1 MTTASILQQHYRVRL
16 QESNHDFFADEPE
29 DAGGGNTAP
38 SPDRYLEAALASCT
52 AITLRMYADKK
63 GWDTG
68 QIKVQVTLIRNTS
81 AQTVFD
87 RTIHFSGNLQED
99 QQERLLQ
106 VAKACPVSKT
116 LSGTID
122 INSELVKKV

>member
-1 MTTASILQQHYRVRL
+1 
-16 QESNHDFFADEPE
+16 
-29 DAGGGNTAP
+29 
-38 SPDRYLEAALASCT
+38 
-52 AITLRMYADKK
+52 MYADKK

-122 INSELVKKV
+122 INSELVKKI